1 MIMTKKIK
9 FPIGLP
15 LSIFILFGFFAFG
28 APVSAM
34 TCSSATLA
42 GNVITGTPPTHARFE
57 YSTSYNS
64 VANGGG
70 TTTAV
75 QYFYSDGT
83 FPIQQFISG
92 LSPSTTYYYRLVVT
106 NNYETQGLNIESFTT
121 PACNQP
127 IPPTQNPTASITSTS
142 SCAAPC
148 NVNLSWTS
156 NNIPNLIKIYR
167 NGTFLWN
174 RTANLQND
182 NEVDWDQPVGTYT
195 YCIRSIDNNWS
206 ESGNLACSTTN
217 VTATVVAPP
226 VPQQTPTAS
235 INSTPTC
242 TAPCNV
248 NLTFTSNNVPN
259 LIKIYRN
266 GTFLWNRTANL
277 QNDNEVDW
285 DQPVGTYTYCIRS
298 IDNNWFESGNLAC
311 STTNVTA
318 TVVAPPVIVP
328 PLLTMSGILTPA
340 SYSCVIS
347 TGQNSCNINFSWN
360 TTNPVAVS
368 AVTSSSGTMANGN
381 SSSASFAIPFGSKT
395 FYLYNNAILLDQK
408 TVSANC
414 SSGKTWNGNI
424 CQTAPVVVPPV
435 VNPPSYNPPSYN
447 PPTYNPPSY
456 NPPVYNPP
464 TYNPPV
470 YNVYN
475 PPTYNPTPQIVNP
488 TVSLAADNIN
498 LTYNGNTILRW
509 SSNNATS
516 CNANN
521 GTNGWAGNKSTSG
534 NFYTG
539 NLPNTTTYS
548 ITCSNSGGQQ
558 TYDSVTIN
566 VNNQQIYT
574 QSSITTN
581 NATNITTSSAT
592 LNGTVGGNSFYST
605 AWFEYGTN
613 TNLGYTTSQNSYNSV
628 FSNYSSPISGLLPNT
643 IYYFRAVAQSSQGI
657 IYGNILSF
665 NTTNN
670 FVFVNN
676 QPTVTISADDTNLA
690 FNGATFIRWY
700 TTNAASCFASSGSV
714 GWAGTKSIGP
724 ASFYTG
730 SLTANRTYTIVCSNN
745 FGTTSDS
752 VTVSV
757 RAPVVTAITSR
768 PAPTSLVLITSSV
781 DRNQPIVPT
790 IDNTRPHP
798 GDEINYTVS
807 YQNIGTGAITN
818 LSLRIILPIEVDY
831 LFSNP
836 NNPTVFGS
844 TLIFNLG
851 TLKAN
856 GQGTVTARVRV
867 QNNIPAGANLNF
879 PAILS
884 YTDPSGQSQSVNANV
899 YAQVWSE
906 PTEDVSLGANVLGA
920 GFFPENIF
928 SWLLLL
934 VLILILILL
943 TKYLFTTQNKYVI
956 TPVVD
961 NEFPQKNTISH

>member
-148 NVNLSWTS
+148 NVNLTFTS

-182 NEVDWDQPVGTYT
+182 SEVDWDQPVG
-195 YCIRSIDNNWS
+195 
-206 ESGNLACSTTN
+206 A
-217 VTATVVAPP
+217 
-226 VPQQTPTAS
+226 
-235 INSTPTC
+235 
-242 TAPCNV
+242 
-248 NLTFTSNNVPN
+248 
-259 LIKIYRN
+259 
-266 GTFLWNRTANL
+266 
-277 QNDNEVDW
+277 
-285 DQPVGTYTYCIRS
+285 YTYCIRS

-381 SSSASFAIPFGSKT
+381 SSSSSFAIPFGSKT

-414 SSGKTWNGNI
+414 PPGNTWNGNI
-424 CQTAPVVVPPV
+424 CQTAPVVIPLV

-447 PPTYNPPSY
+447 PPTYNPPS
-456 NPPVYNPP
+456 
-464 TYNPPV
+464 YNPPV

-956 TPVVD
+956 TPVMD

>member
-9 FPIGLP
+9 FPIGLT

-34 TCSSATLA
+34 TCSSATLT

-142 SCAAPC
+142 SCTAPC
-148 NVNLSWTS
+148 NVNLSW
-156 NNIPNLIKIYR
+156 
-167 NGTFLWN
+167 
-174 RTANLQND
+174 
-182 NEVDWDQPVGTYT
+182 
-195 YCIRSIDNNWS
+195 
-206 ESGNLACSTTN
+206 
-217 VTATVVAPP
+217 
-226 VPQQTPTAS
+226 
-235 INSTPTC
+235 
-242 TAPCNV
+242 
-248 NLTFTSNNVPN
+248 TSNNVPN

-298 IDNNWFESGNLAC
+298 IDNNWSESGNLAC

-447 PPTYNPPSY
+447 PPSYNPPSYNPPTYNPPSY
-456 NPPVYNPP
+456 NPPAYNPPIYNPP
-464 TYNPPV
+464 TYNPPIYNPPV

-488 TVSLAADNIN
+488 TVSLTADNIN

-581 NATNITTSSAT
+581 NATNITTFSAT

-676 QPTVTISADDTNLA
+676 QPT
-690 FNGATFIRWY
+690 
-700 TTNAASCFASSGSV
+700 
-714 GWAGTKSIGP
+714 
-724 ASFYTG
+724 
-730 SLTANRTYTIVCSNN
+730 
-745 FGTTSDS
+745 
-752 VTVSV
+752 
-757 RAPVVTAITSR
+757 AP
-768 PAPTSLVLITSSV
+768 
-781 DRNQPIVPT
+781 
-790 IDNTRPHP
+790 
-798 GDEINYTVS
+798 
-807 YQNIGTGAITN
+807 
-818 LSLRIILPIEVDY
+818 
-831 LFSNP
+831 
-836 NNPTVFGS
+836 
-844 TLIFNLG
+844 
-851 TLKAN
+851 
-856 GQGTVTARVRV
+856 
-867 QNNIPAGANLNF
+867 
-879 PAILS
+879 
-884 YTDPSGQSQSVNANV
+884 
-899 YAQVWSE
+899 
-906 PTEDVSLGANVLGA
+906 
-920 GFFPENIF
+920 
-928 SWLLLL
+928 
-934 VLILILILL
+934 
-943 TKYLFTTQNKYVI
+943 
-956 TPVVD
+956 
-961 NEFPQKNTISH
+961 

>member
-9 FPIGLP
+9 FPIGLT

-34 TCSSATLA
+34 TCSSATLT

-57 YSTSYNS
+57 YSTSYNG

-142 SCAAPC
+142 SCTAPC
-148 NVNLSWTS
+148 NVNLSW
-156 NNIPNLIKIYR
+156 
-167 NGTFLWN
+167 
-174 RTANLQND
+174 
-182 NEVDWDQPVGTYT
+182 
-195 YCIRSIDNNWS
+195 
-206 ESGNLACSTTN
+206 
-217 VTATVVAPP
+217 
-226 VPQQTPTAS
+226 
-235 INSTPTC
+235 
-242 TAPCNV
+242 
-248 NLTFTSNNVPN
+248 TSNNVPN

-298 IDNNWFESGNLAC
+298 IDNNWSESGNLAC

-447 PPTYNPPSY
+447 PPIYNPPTYNPPI
-456 NPPVYNPP
+456 
-464 TYNPPV
+464 YNPPV

-488 TVSLAADNIN
+488 TVSLTADNIN

-867 QNNIPAGANLNF
+867 QNNIPAVANLNF

-956 TPVVD
+956 TPVMD

>member
-9 FPIGLP
+9 FPIGLT

-34 TCSSATLA
+34 TCSSATLT

-57 YSTSYNS
+57 YSTSYNG

-148 NVNLSWTS
+148 NVNLTFTS
-156 NNIPNLIKIYR
+156 NNIPNLIKIYRNGTFLWNRTANLQNDSEVDWDQPVGAYTYCIRSIDNNWFESGNLACSTTNVTATVVAPLVPQNPTANINSTPTCTAPCNVNLTFTSNNVPNLIKIYR

-195 YCIRSIDNNWS
+195 YCIRSVDNNWS

-285 DQPVGTYTYCIRS
+285 DQPVGTYTYCIRR
-298 IDNNWFESGNLAC
+298 IDNNWSESGNLAC

-408 TVSANC
+408 RS
-414 SSGKTWNGNI
+414 
-424 CQTAPVVVPPV
+424 
-435 VNPPSYNPPSYN
+435 
-447 PPTYNPPSY
+447 
-456 NPPVYNPP
+456 
-464 TYNPPV
+464 
-470 YNVYN
+470 
-475 PPTYNPTPQIVNP
+475 
-488 TVSLAADNIN
+488 
-498 LTYNGNTILRW
+498 
-509 SSNNATS
+509 
-516 CNANN
+516 
-521 GTNGWAGNKSTSG
+521 
-534 NFYTG
+534 
-539 NLPNTTTYS
+539 
-548 ITCSNSGGQQ
+548 
-558 TYDSVTIN
+558 
-566 VNNQQIYT
+566 
-574 QSSITTN
+574 
-581 NATNITTSSAT
+581 
-592 LNGTVGGNSFYST
+592 
-605 AWFEYGTN
+605 
-613 TNLGYTTSQNSYNSV
+613 
-628 FSNYSSPISGLLPNT
+628 
-643 IYYFRAVAQSSQGI
+643 
-657 IYGNILSF
+657 
-665 NTTNN
+665 
-670 FVFVNN
+670 
-676 QPTVTISADDTNLA
+676 
-690 FNGATFIRWY
+690 
-700 TTNAASCFASSGSV
+700 
-714 GWAGTKSIGP
+714 
-724 ASFYTG
+724 
-730 SLTANRTYTIVCSNN
+730 
-745 FGTTSDS
+745 
-752 VTVSV
+752 
-757 RAPVVTAITSR
+757 
-768 PAPTSLVLITSSV
+768 
-781 DRNQPIVPT
+781 
-790 IDNTRPHP
+790 
-798 GDEINYTVS
+798 
-807 YQNIGTGAITN
+807 
-818 LSLRIILPIEVDY
+818 
-831 LFSNP
+831 
-836 NNPTVFGS
+836 
-844 TLIFNLG
+844 
-851 TLKAN
+851 
-856 GQGTVTARVRV
+856 
-867 QNNIPAGANLNF
+867 
-879 PAILS
+879 
-884 YTDPSGQSQSVNANV
+884 
-899 YAQVWSE
+899 
-906 PTEDVSLGANVLGA
+906 
-920 GFFPENIF
+920 
-928 SWLLLL
+928 
-934 VLILILILL
+934 
-943 TKYLFTTQNKYVI
+943 
-956 TPVVD
+956 
-961 NEFPQKNTISH
+961 